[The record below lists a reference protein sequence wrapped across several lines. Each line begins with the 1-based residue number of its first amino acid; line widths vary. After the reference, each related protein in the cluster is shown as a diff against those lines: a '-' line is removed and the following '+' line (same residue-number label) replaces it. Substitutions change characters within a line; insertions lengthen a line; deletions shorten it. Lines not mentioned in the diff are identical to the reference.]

1 MTDEELRHK
10 KLSNKSFTEHQIWL
24 YSVLTAVSMSFF
36 LALIGSGSNFLIGTF
51 SVQVCIFLF
60 TVSLI
65 SNATS
70 TFIIASHKD
79 TTNGR
84 EYIKWLNESKYG
96 KLFGIAIWSFVASI
110 LVLIFVFS
118 ILSTILFIAG
128 IFIAVY
134 YVVFKSY
141 KEYIDGI

>member
-10 KLSNKSFTEHQIWL
+10 KLSNKSFTEHQLWL
-24 YSVLTAVSMSFF
+24 YSVSTAISMSFF
-36 LALIGSGSNFLIGTF
+36 LALIGSGSNFLIGNF

-60 TVSLI
+60 TVSLV

-84 EYIKWLNESKYG
+84 EYIKWLNESKYS

-110 LVLIFVFS
+110 LVLIFIFS

-128 IFIAVY
+128 ISIAVY

-141 KEYIDGI
+141 KEFMDVN